1 MDNDG
6 GGAGLLWMIHG
17 DGPYFIENYRFD
29 TIYVRTARACK
40 HEKIETRK
48 FIIIFYKY
56 DDLNKNFEVN
66 IFSNNMVESSRTAAR
81 SCWNRVY
88 Y

>member
-40 HEKIETRK
+40 HEKKLKQENLILV
-48 FIIIFYKY
+48 FI
-56 DDLNKNFEVN
+56 
-66 IFSNNMVESSRTAAR
+66 NMAI
-81 SCWNRVY
+81 
-88 Y
+88 